1 MSTDPTPVEL
11 WGGIEC
17 SVVRIGDEFR
27 DQSRETGHRDRP
39 EDLDA
44 IAALGIR
51 TLRHPLLW
59 EHVAPE
65 RPDARNWHWYD
76 DRLAKLGKLGI
87 TPIAG
92 LLHHGSGPHYT
103 NLLDPEFP
111 GLLADY
117 AEAVARRYPGFEW
130 FTPVNEPVTTARC
143 SCLYGPRRA
152 LRVSNRP
159 KR

>member
-1 MSTDPTPVEL
+1 V
-11 WGGIEC
+11 
-17 SVVRIGDEFR
+17 GDSFR
-27 DQSRETGHRDRP
+27 DLLADTGHRDRP
-39 EDLDA
+39 EDLEA

-51 TLRHPLLW
+51 TLRYPLLW

-65 RPDARNWHWYD
+65 RPDARNWRWYD
-76 DRLAKLGKLGI
+76 DRLARLGKLGI

-117 AEAVARRYPGFEW
+117 AEAVARRYPTVEW
-130 FTPVNEPVTTARC
+130 FTPVNEPVTTAPEVHPI
-143 SCLYGPRRA
+143 STGHRR
-152 LRVSNRP
+152 
-159 KR
+159 